1 MNDYLQPLLD
11 QYWNWLKDKTTIRQI
26 DDWSEI
32 TTPHLDRH
40 NDYIQIYA
48 RKSGDGFLLTDD
60 GYTID
65 DLEMSGCAMDSPRR
79 QDILLTTLRG
89 FGVMLVEKRRL
100 EVEAGL
106 NNFAVRKHNLLQ
118 AMLAVNDLF
127 YLSQSSVASLF
138 NEDVAGWLDAS
149 DVRYTPDVIL
159 KGQSG
164 YDHRFNFIIPK
175 SRTHPE
181 RLLRTINRPERNTAQ
196 AVVFACLDTQN
207 SRPSDPVAYYA
218 LLNNSDHSV
227 SDNVQEALRSYNVSP
242 VLWTAREE
250 VREELAA

>member
-1 MNDYLQPLLD
+1 MNDELQPLLD
-11 QYWNWLKDKTTIRQI
+11 QYWDWLKDKTTIRQI
-26 DDWSEI
+26 NDWSEI

-65 DLEMSGCAMDSPRR
+65 DLEMSGCAIDSPRR

-89 FGVMLVEKRRL
+89 FGVELVEKHRL
-100 EVEAGL
+100 EVRAGPD
-106 NNFAVRKHNLLQ
+106 NFAVRKHNLLQ

-127 YLSQSSVASLF
+127 YLSQSNVASLF

-149 DVRYTPDVIL
+149 DIRYTPEVTL

-181 RLLRTINRPERNTAQ
+181 RLLRTINRPARDTAQ

-207 SRPSDPVAYYA
+207 SRPSDSVAYYA
-218 LLNNSDHSV
+218 FLNNSDHTV
-227 SDNVQEALRSYNVSP
+227 TGNVQDALRSYDVHP
-242 VLWTAREE
+242 VLWTEREK
-250 VREELAA
+250 VLGELAA